1 MRRTW
6 KDAAHLIRPALVF
19 VAGLVLF
26 LLLRQAVVPAS
37 FGQYGH
43 YRGAA
48 LNEIRSAQARFA
60 GQTVCASCHLE
71 EAEAKARGKHQT
83 VHCEACHG
91 AAASH
96 AGDPVTHKPAKLEIG
111 KLCVRCHESDAAKP
125 TWFKQVQSREHS
137 GEASCEA
144 CHQPHSPQM

>member
-1 MRRTW
+1 MQNPW
-6 KDAAHLIRPALVF
+6 KNAAHLIRPALVF
-19 VAGLVLF
+19 VAGLLVF

-48 LNEIRSAQARFA
+48 LEEIRNAPAHFA
-60 GQTVCASCHLE
+60 GEAVCAACHPG
-71 EAEAKARGKHQT
+71 EAATKAKGKHRT

-96 AGDPVTHKPAKLEIG
+96 AEDPEKHKPARVEIG
-111 KLCVRCHESDAAKP
+111 KLCVRCHEADAAKP
-125 TWFKQVQSREHS
+125 AWFKQVRSREHS
-137 GEASCEA
+137 GGASCEA